1 MAVSRVRSDFQG
13 ARMRHG
19 SSVLAIATLALGA
32 GAAAAQAPDT
42 THFTILMAKG
52 PSGVVNAWKER
63 DGTRGF
69 YMEFNDRGRG
79 PAITER
85 VKVGADGFPRAVNIE
100 GHDYY
105 KAPVSEQFVVEQS
118 GGTSSARWKNGA
130 ESTTVV
136 LKQPALYVGM

>member
-52 PSGVVNAWKER
+52 PSGVLNAWTER

-79 PAITER
+79 PALTQR
-85 VKVGADGFPRAVNIE
+85 VKVGSNGYPRVVEID

-105 KAPVSEQFVVEQS
+105 KAPVSERFVVEQN
-118 GGTSSARWKNGA
+118 GATSRARWHNSA
-130 ESTTVV
+130 ESTAV
-136 LKQPALYVGM
+136 ALDG